1 MPWKQKL
8 IVDALSKTSF
18 FDNWETSDVLRHY
31 FDRLW
36 RTFNTEGLLTIEMR
50 FSNNATRNFGVWFQ

>member
-1 MPWKQKL
+1 MPWKQEL

-36 RTFNTEGLLTIEMR
+36 STFNTNR
-50 FSNNATRNFGVWFQ
+50 FANNKNAILK